1 MWNTQECLSY
11 SRAVAFLVF
20 FPRATRTRLVAP
32 NFRARTDGLRS
43 FRLRRPR
50 LILQIF
56 LLTLLAAFDFAR
68 DGRQMLRL
76 ARTCRCASDSGSGAL
91 RRRAPRLLL
100 RLSPPP
106 ALLALLHFHVG
117 EITKQF
123 IVDSRPSVL
132 VDWL

>member
-1 MWNTQECLSY
+1 MWNTKDCLSY
-11 SRAVAFLVF
+11 PRPVAFLLF

-76 ARTCRCASDSGSGAL
+76 ARTCRCASHSRGSAL
-91 RRRAPRLLL
+91 WRRARRLPLK
-100 RLSPPP
+100 LSRTP
-106 ALLALLHFHVG
+106 LLALPRLAAGH
-117 EITKQF
+117 
-123 IVDSRPSVL
+123 
-132 VDWL
+132 

>member
-91 RRRAPRLLL
+91 RRRSRRFRPRLC
-100 RLSPPP
+100 PPP
-106 ALLALLHFHVG
+106 RPLAPPRLHVE
-117 EITKQF
+117 EIGT
-123 IVDSRPSVL
+123 
-132 VDWL
+132 

>member
-56 LLTLLAAFDFAR
+56 LLTLLAAFDFAL

-76 ARTCRCASDSGSGAL
+76 ARPCRCASHHRASAL
-91 RRRAPRLLL
+91 WRRARGPLLGLARTPPLALPRL
-100 RLSPPP
+100 
-106 ALLALLHFHVG
+106 AAGH
-117 EITKQF
+117 
-123 IVDSRPSVL
+123 
-132 VDWL
+132 